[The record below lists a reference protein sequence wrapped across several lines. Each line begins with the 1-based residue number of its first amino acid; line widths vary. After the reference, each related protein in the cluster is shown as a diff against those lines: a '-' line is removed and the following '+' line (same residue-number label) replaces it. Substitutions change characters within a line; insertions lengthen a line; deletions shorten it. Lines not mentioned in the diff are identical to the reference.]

1 MNKILILVIISTT
14 AMFAGGCTANE
25 KTVSQRFW
33 DLNSQDERPA
43 GEVVAELKKAR
54 LVLVGE
60 HHTNEGH
67 HRAQLAVI
75 RMLHEA
81 GVKVAIGMEMFRRG
95 SQNDLDGWV
104 SGRLGEAAFEK
115 VFYDNWTYSYSFYRP
130 ILVYARDN
138 RIPVVGLNVPGDITR
153 QVARMGYQSLSD
165 EQRGHLGEVACR
177 VDKEYMA
184 FIREAF
190 GGHTHGHLNFVYFCE
205 AQMVWDTVMA
215 VTALD
220 YLSKKPDT
228 AMVILAGT
236 GHVRKQAIPSQIRSR
251 SALPFSVILPEAP
264 GSIDKTTV
272 DGEDA
277 DYILLAPN

>member
-1 MNKILILVIISTT
+1 MNNVLFILIILT
-14 AMFAGGCTANE
+14 AMFAGGCTASE
-25 KTVSQRFW
+25 KTVGQRFW
-33 DLNSQDERPA
+33 DLNSQEERPA
-43 GEVVAELKKAR
+43 GEVVAQLKKAR

-67 HRAQLAVI
+67 HRGQLEVI

-81 GVKVAIGMEMFRRG
+81 GIKVAIGMEMFKRG
-95 SQNDLDGWV
+95 SQSDLDGWV
-104 SGRLGEAAFEK
+104 SGRLGEEAFEK
-115 VFYDNWTYSYSFYRP
+115 VYYDNWTYSYSFYRP

-138 RIPVVGLNVPGDITR
+138 RIPVIGLNVPSDITR
-153 QVARMGYQSLSD
+153 QVARMGYQSLTD

-190 GGHTHGHLNFVYFCE
+190 GGHAHGNLNFVYFCE

-220 YLSKKPDT
+220 YLSDKPDT

-236 GHVRKQAIPSQIRSR
+236 GHVRKQAIPNQIRSR
-251 SALPFSVILPEAP
+251 SALPFYVILPETP

-277 DYILLAPN
+277 DFILLDPN